1 MPKESIIN
9 LSEAKD
15 EYSNWNEGCPKPKW
29 PNMPCHFFFGQ
40 NSYMD
45 FSSNWRKIGTTVMAK
60 EDEMAIVV
68 FFAHDCV
75 YGLHTYVCI

>member
-1 MPKESIIN
+1 MNILTEM
-9 LSEAKD
+9 KD
-15 EYSNWNEGCPKPKW
+15 VQNQNGPTCPAIF
-29 PNMPCHFFFGQ
+29 FFFGQ